1 MESGGSPRLD
11 SRPGLRPAGVTFFRG
26 NDFARNVTKATDS
39 LIRSPGSHV
48 AAYAYSRKRYLTN
61 VHTAEKPSRQVIF
74 LPSEK
79 LRPE

>member
-1 MESGGSPRLD
+1 MAIAQ
-11 SRPGLRPAGVTFFRG
+11 PGAEPFQEPFHRVA
-26 NDFARNVTKATDS
+26 
-39 LIRSPGSHV
+39 IRSL
-48 AAYAYSRKRYLTN
+48 AAEPWCHLDTSSSLQLAVREIDEADTPYSVNRYLIK

>member
-1 MESGGSPRLD
+1 MSSESSQNLD
-11 SRPGLRPAGVTFFRG
+11 MAFTSFMQEDLA
-26 NDFARNVTKATDS
+26 KATDS
-39 LIRSPGSHV
+39 LIHSFDSPLR
-48 AAYAYSRKRYLTN
+48 YYSMKRYLIS

>member
-1 MESGGSPRLD
+1 MVLHGWLD
-11 SRPGLRPAGVTFFRG
+11 SRFRG
-26 NDFARNVTKATDS
+26 NDFARNVTKATDF

-48 AAYAYSRKRYLTN
+48 AAYSYSRKRYLIN
-61 VHTAEKPSRQVIF
+61 VHIAEKPSRQVIF